1 MKKILFLAAV
11 LTASVVANAKTWR
24 INPNPAAKPDFL
36 SLKEACDTVDVVYGD
51 TLYCEPGEYNVER
64 ENVITKKGLTLIGPG
79 YQYKMNYGSTSTVAE
94 ATFSAIVYI
103 QADSIH
109 IEGVKAVE
117 IALDGDLKDIV
128 IERNYLGRV
137 KNRYGFRILKRI
149 AIRSNYFTAYYFG
162 TSDANTR
169 IDFSGQSEVSE
180 LDIENNIIV
189 AERYGIN
196 IYTTSGTA
204 ISAVIAHN
212 TIYGGYSNHSFL
224 ITAHSEIR
232 DNIIIGREGVTN
244 FLYFNDI
251 KNSTLYNNVFSLVEA
266 DIDPEVYAQIG
277 ADNYFIGATLEN
289 TFTRQK
295 INGADDTYYQLKEG
309 SVAAGKAYQH
319 EDCGAY
325 AGTWPYVINGRPQGI
340 PYIYDVVAPHRP
352 VDDVLTITFK
362 VKANNE

>member
-36 SLKEACDTVDVVYGD
+36 SLTEACDTADVVYGD
-51 TLYCEPGEYNVER
+51 TLYCEPGQYNVAE

-94 ATFSAIVYI
+94 ATFSAVVYI

-117 IALDGDLKDIV
+117 LCLRGSNLKDIV

-137 KNRYGFRILKRI
+137 TRYSYNQTLKRI
-149 AIRSNYFTAYYFG
+149 AIRSNYFTNSYGYQSG
-162 TSDANTR
+162 DAR
-169 IDFSGQSEVSE
+169 IDFSSMSEVSE

-189 AERYGIN
+189 AEHYGIN
-196 IYTTSGTA
+196 ISTSSGTA

-212 TIYGGYSNHSFL
+212 TIYGGFSNYSFL
-224 ITAHSEIR
+224 TTAHSEIR

-244 FLYFNDI
+244 FLKFNDI

-289 TFTRQK
+289 TFTCQK

-352 VDDVLTITFK
+352 VNDQLTITFK